1 MNALSLLTF
10 NIECSQYQTR
20 HEKINQL
27 LEFMKYK
34 SFDCLCLQD
43 VNLTSLSILKSKL
56 NNYNVIEALNNQKSK
71 TSQIIMLSNS
81 ITILEEYSYDIPSLE
96 NKEILG
102 CKILWNE
109 KEVEIINVHLE
120 DESSSYRGKQVDIIY
135 EITAENNNY
144 VIVGDFNIV
153 SMEEEASVM
162 LLKNKKFTDSWI
174 NDGCVSCLRNTTFV
188 ESNKMDKVDKVD
200 KLDKLD
206 KLDKWARTTRLLYVK
221 SCLDCKCTGLINFNS
236 NKSMVTFSVL

>member
-1 MNALSLLTF
+1 MNPLSLLSF

-27 LEFMKYK
+27 LEFIKYK

-43 VNLTSLSILKSKL
+43 VNLTSMSILKSKL
-56 NNYNVIEALNNQKSK
+56 HNYSVIEALNNEKSK
-71 TSQIIMLSNS
+71 TSQIIMLNNS

-109 KEVEIINVHLE
+109 KELEIINVHLE
-120 DESSSYRGKQVDIIY
+120 NEDSAYREKQIDIIY
-135 EITAENNNY
+135 EITAENNNC

-162 LLKNKKFTDSWI
+162 LLKNKKFADSWI
-174 NDGCVSCLRNTTFV
+174 NDGCISCLRNTTFV
-188 ESNKMDKVDKVD
+188 ENGKWN
-200 KLDKLD
+200 
-206 KLDKWARTTRLLYVK
+206 KWARTVRLLYVK
-221 SCLDCKCTGLINFNS
+221 SCLNCKCTGLLNFNS
-236 NKSMVTFSVL
+236 NKSMVTFSLL